1 MFPKSTCNSQKGR
14 KPRETRITITKHIV
28 IEVAK
33 VGCGRRG
40 AWQLRGQMLVVV
52 MVYLPI
58 KKVYYIYYIH
68 NMLVMLQTWRL
79 RLLLLDHFLFY
90 FFRTSPFWFMAH

>member
-1 MFPKSTCNSQKGR
+1 
-14 KPRETRITITKHIV
+14 
-28 IEVAK
+28 

-58 KKVYYIYYIH
+58 KKVYYIYNIH

-79 RLLLLDHFLFY
+79 RLLLLDHLLFY